1 MVQLWDTSGD
11 AKSEHITSAYFS
23 SGYHAIHVFDLTRR
37 DRFESLRS
45 RTLPMRR
52 WASERVRLLV
62 GTRADEGAA
71 VVGLAE
77 EARAFAAERGWEFV
91 QISAKA
97 DRRGASH
104 VRYGKWLFIF

>member
-1 MVQLWDTSGD
+1 MG
-11 AKSEHITSAYFS
+11 
-23 SGYHAIHVFDLTRR
+23 
-37 DRFESLRS
+37 
-45 RTLPMRR
+45 R
-52 WASERVRLLV
+52 WASERVHLLV

-97 DRRGASH
+97 DRRPKAALRTYVMANGFLFFKVDQPSKRQREFFGRVISHFFGAST
-104 VRYGKWLFIF
+104 